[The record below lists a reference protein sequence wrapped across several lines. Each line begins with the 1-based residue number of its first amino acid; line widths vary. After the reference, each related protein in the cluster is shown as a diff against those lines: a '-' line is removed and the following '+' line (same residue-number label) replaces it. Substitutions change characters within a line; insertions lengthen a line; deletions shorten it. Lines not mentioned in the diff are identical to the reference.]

1 MEESLRHHVLVQM
14 RRGCLPLLAGVL
26 FAGAVQAQRPPLP
39 KGAETAPDTVRPLIG
54 AWNLEQVGAPRQCT
68 ITLGAE
74 QSGPGRQL
82 RFPATCRR
90 ALPII
95 GQIVSWSVAEGGGLR
110 LNDEAGKA
118 VITLTKSSAGLNGK
132 GTDGQD
138 YLLDPKDHPRSARP
152 VPPSAAERAATAAA
166 RPTVV
171 NLAAAPAT
179 DAVPGRYVTMRQQNR
194 EGCRLMLEAGAA
206 NAPSGAPARFDG
218 RCDDTGLT
226 IFDPVGW
233 RYAAGR
239 LSLVAR
245 KGHSVDLVFEN
256 GQWRKDPAV
265 GAPLMLRKLAP

>member
-1 MEESLRHHVLVQM
+1 MEESLRHRLSVHM
-14 RRGCLPLLAGVL
+14 RRGCLPLVAGVL
-26 FAGAVQAQRPPLP
+26 FAGALQAQTPPLP
-39 KGAETAPDTVRPLIG
+39 KGAETAPDAIRPLIG
-54 AWNLEQVGAPRQCT
+54 AWNLEQAGAPRQCT

-74 QSGPGRQL
+74 QSGQGRQL

-90 ALPII
+90 ALPIL
-95 GQIVSWSVAEGGGLR
+95 GQIVSWSVGGDGGLR
-110 LNDEAGKA
+110 LNDGVGKA
-118 VITLTKSSAGLNGK
+118 VITLSKSSTGLNGK

-171 NLAAAPAT
+171 DPAAAPPT